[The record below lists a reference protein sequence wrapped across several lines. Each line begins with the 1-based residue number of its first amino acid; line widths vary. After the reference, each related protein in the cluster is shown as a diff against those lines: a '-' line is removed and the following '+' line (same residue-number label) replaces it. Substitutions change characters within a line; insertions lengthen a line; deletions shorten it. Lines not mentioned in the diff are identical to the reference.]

1 MARSLRGFSRP
12 RAAGGSLRR
21 KSSWDIGPGA
31 SALQSVTIS
40 ESVVVG
46 AGALATEDGLTL
58 VRLRGEFLFQLT
70 GAQSIGTGFRGA
82 FGIGIAN
89 ATAFGVGVTALQ
101 TPLTNE
107 EWDGWLFHQYFHV
120 FASGAVVVGNAA
132 DEQNQLYA
140 GGSGIRMPV
149 DSKAMRKL
157 ITEDVIYAI
166 IEVVESSSAAD
177 FIFRS
182 RILLKLP

>member
-1 MARSLRGFSRP
+1 MARMSRGFSRL
-12 RAAGGSLRR
+12 RTGGGSLRR
-21 KSSWDIGPGA
+21 KSSWDLGPGG

-120 FASGAVVVGNAA
+120 FSKSAIVVGNAA
-132 DEQNQLYA
+132 DEEGQGFS

-166 IEVVESSSAAD
+166 IEVVESASAAD

-182 RILLKLP
+182 RLLLKLP